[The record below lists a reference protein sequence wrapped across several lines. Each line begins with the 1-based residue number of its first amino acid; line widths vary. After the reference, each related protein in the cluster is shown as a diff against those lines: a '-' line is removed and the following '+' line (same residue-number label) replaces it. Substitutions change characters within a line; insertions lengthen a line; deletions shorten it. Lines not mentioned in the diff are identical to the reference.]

1 MYQLLFEDMANENV
15 AIIELNERLYFQR
28 NIKMTRSI
36 KSYLKQKG
44 QYFVVVGAG
53 HLIGDKG
60 IVQLLKNAGYRIT
73 RL

>member
-1 MYQLLFEDMANENV
+1 RNV
-15 AIIELNERLYFQR
+15 
-28 NIKMTRSI
+28 KMTGSI

-44 QYFVVVGAG
+44 RYFVVVGAG

-60 IVQLLKNAGYRIT
+60 IVQLLQNAGYRIT